1 MTNDP
6 TQGTLDLEFASYD
19 HYTVK
24 LSKGAVGAME
34 PIRTHT
40 AHTVDEA
47 VNLIDGLRDSTAS
60 RDDVTW
66 QHTEVDGRGLMFGLA
81 PGGVVYEIAVL
92 PPLNVALTK

>member
-1 MTNDP
+1 MTHDP
-6 TQGTLDLEFASYD
+6 NQGTLDLEFATYD
-19 HYTVK
+19 HYTVT

-34 PIRTHT
+34 ALRTHT

-66 QHTEVDGRGLMFGLA
+66 QHDEVDERGLMFGLA
-81 PGGVVYEIAVL
+81 PGGVVFEIAVL
-92 PPLNVALTK
+92 PPLSTVLSK